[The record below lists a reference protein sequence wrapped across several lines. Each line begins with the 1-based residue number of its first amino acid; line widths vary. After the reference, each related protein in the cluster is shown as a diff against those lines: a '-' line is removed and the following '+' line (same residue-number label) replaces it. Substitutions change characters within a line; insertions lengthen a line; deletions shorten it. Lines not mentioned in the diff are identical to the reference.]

1 MGSSGLLL
9 QPHFLFFVE
18 MTFPANQALGQRQE
32 KVRALWNRWF
42 IRSFPDGTDV
52 LWVPPRYQASCQPL
66 GTDMV
71 PALLVLVAQI
81 DQFPRETDRSGLL
94 RTEKLLPK
102 RGRDRSKDFFSCL
115 GFPAA
120 RCWHTQKKSQNTV

>member
-66 GTDMV
+66 GTDTV

-81 DQFPRETDRSGLL
+81 TGAEVGHRRGGWSVRLSGVREGFQKEGFAL
-94 RTEKLLPK
+94 KN
-102 RGRDRSKDFFSCL
+102 GREVWIEM
-115 GFPAA
+115 G
-120 RCWHTQKKSQNTV
+120 